1 MLLRRDTSA
10 PLVSGEPGYGRSQA
24 GAVLRYNLAAGSG
37 HRPQSYL
44 RASAALSGP
53 RERELAG
60 GLSARPLPEIP
71 MRLAI
76 EARVSESGG
85 GTEVRPAAYVVTEL
99 APAKLPFGA
108 QGELYVQSGYVGGR
122 FATAFVDGQARVE
135 RPVAE
140 VGDLGLR
147 VGAGAWGGAQ
157 EGASRLDVG
166 PTAAVTFRLGDV
178 RARLAADYR
187 VRVAGEA
194 EPASGPAL
202 TVSAGF

>member
-1 MLLRRDTSA
+1 M
-10 PLVSGEPGYGRSQA
+10 
-24 GAVLRYNLAAGSG
+24 
-37 HRPQSYL
+37 
-44 RASAALSGP
+44 
-53 RERELAG
+53 
-60 GLSARPLPEIP
+60 
-71 MRLAI
+71 
-76 EARVSESGG
+76 
-85 GTEVRPAAYVVTEL
+85 
-99 APAKLPFGA
+99 
-108 QGELYVQSGYVGGR
+108 
-122 FATAFVDGQARVE
+122 E

-166 PTAAVTFRLGDV
+166 PTAAETFRLGDV